1 MQMKEG
7 ITQTDIMIY
16 DLLLNVTSFPGKE
29 SYLKIRMMLD
39 LWVKNAKSKDNNT
52 RRKQVKTGHLEAR
65 MEKRVRGRC

>member
-16 DLLLNVTSFPGKE
+16 DLLLNVTSFSGKE

-39 LWVKNAKSKDNNT
+39 LWVKNW
-52 RRKQVKTGHLEAR
+52 
-65 MEKRVRGRC
+65 

>member
-16 DLLLNVTSFPGKE
+16 DLLLNVTSFSGKE

-39 LWVKNAKSKDNNT
+39 LWVNGNMQSRKIIIQGESK
-52 RRKQVKTGHLEAR
+52 
-65 MEKRVRGRC
+65 

>member
-39 LWVKNAKSKDNNT
+39 LWMQSRKIIIQGESK
-52 RRKQVKTGHLEAR
+52 
-65 MEKRVRGRC
+65 